1 MRDHSSERIFWLVF
15 TIIGKRLLCQNFY
28 KVLTILEVRVL
39 QNLPIVMCL
48 VTIRRSE
55 PVGAAN
61 ERSLYEVHTFTQVV
75 LVFRSRWLEEINLV
89 QVFPWPKYTLVCMY
103 LKNNC
108 KKCVML
114 FWGNDTVDKAIIRV
128 KFHGK
133 SFYSY
138 RQLKINCHE
147 IILCLPTILLHILY
161 PMYFIALWE
170 E

>member
-1 MRDHSSERIFWLVF
+1 MHYEVIQAFKFCIYSFYCIFITKVF
-15 TIIGKRLLCQNFY
+15 GQIMHKCIMMH
-28 KVLTILEVRVL
+28 I
-39 QNLPIVMCL
+39 L
-48 VTIRRSE
+48 VT
-55 PVGAAN
+55 
-61 ERSLYEVHTFTQVV
+61 LVHTFTQVV

-128 KFHGK
+128 KFHVK